1 MTTLG
6 PIFDFNLHF
15 CLEGQLVRAGLSEF
29 LPSAG
34 DSGRGQLGGDH
45 TNVAAPGSG
54 EQGGP
59 GRRSERQ
66 QLHFCPE
73 AGVSFYREDGGWSEK

>member
-6 PIFDFNLHF
+6 PIFNFNLRF

-45 TNVAAPGSG
+45 TNGS
-54 EQGGP
+54 
-59 GRRSERQ
+59 S
-66 QLHFCPE
+66 H
-73 AGVSFYREDGGWSEK
+73 SWSEWFKRVYILIKGGNQFSLLSQTCH